1 METLICVNE
10 RKEMDMKKMKKKF
23 RKMKSHLTSK
33 IVPVM
38 FTAFMLSSRLNGIVI
53 QAADKNTGDTGIAQV
68 NSGINVLK
76 TLVKGVVSGVGFIIL
91 MLGVVD
97 FGTGISEH
105 NSTQQHEGIKKIV
118 AGIIVCAAPWIVTAM
133 GIA

>member
-1 METLICVNE
+1 
-10 RKEMDMKKMKKKF
+10 MKKMKKIFSK
-23 RKMKSHLTSK
+23 RKITSP
-33 IVPVM
+33 IVPIM
-38 FTAFMLSSRLNGIVI
+38 FAAFMLSSKLNRMVI
-53 QAADKNTGDTGIAQV
+53 QAAGKDTGDTGIAQV
-68 NSGINVLK
+68 NNGLNVLR

-118 AGIIVCAAPWIVTAM
+118 AGVIVCAAPWIVTAM
-133 GIA
+133 GVA

>member
-1 METLICVNE
+1 MICVSE
-10 RKEMDMKKMKKKF
+10 RKEINMKKIKRVV
-23 RKMKSHLTSK
+23 RKIKSHLTFRMA
-33 IVPVM
+33 PVM
-38 FTAFMLSSRLNGIVI
+38 FTAFMLSSRLNSIII
-53 QAADKNTGDTGIAQV
+53 QAADKNTSTSDTGIAQV

-118 AGIIVCAAPWIVTAM
+118 AGVIVCAAPWIVTAM